1 VRLTQAIF
9 GFSGLPQDMVIEH
22 IVFLKPLLELLSHT
36 LLLIEFSYFSC
47 ANPGIGPLFLDVI
60 EFIILSKSTVG

>member
-1 VRLTQAIF
+1 
-9 GFSGLPQDMVIEH
+9 MVIEH

-47 ANPGIGPLFLDVI
+47 ANPGVGPLFLDVI